1 MVITPLVSYRSFKP
15 IGIPWRGR
23 RTPFYTISD
32 VAFSASSSAFS
43 EVMVMNEFS
52 LGSVFFIL
60 AKCDST
66 NVEGEISLVFNN

>member
-1 MVITPLVSYRSFKP
+1 MEGTSYTF
-15 IGIPWRGR
+15 
-23 RTPFYTISD
+23 FTISN
-32 VAFSASSSAFS
+32 VAFSASSSSFS
-43 EVMVMNEFS
+43 EVMVMKEFS